1 MSDAVKVTITDSAQN
16 ITAHM
21 TCISDG
27 TGETA
32 VQKIA
37 RASYVI
43 EGRTIQKFGLV
54 SVRWSVQGFSSVR
67 LLFDHT
73 ADDVCMVMSG
83 NGYDEFADGYVD
95 PNTSGDAVTGTIG
108 DVLLTSV
115 GGVSG
120 ATYDITAVYRKIG

>member
-1 MSDAVKVTITDSAQN
+1 MADAVKVTITDSAQYVK
-16 ITAHM
+16 AHM

-37 RASYVI
+37 RASYNI

-54 SVRWSVQGFSSVR
+54 YVRWAMQGFSSVR

-73 ADDVCMVMSG
+73 ADDVCMVLSN
-83 NGYDEFADGYVD
+83 NGYDEDPDGYID
-95 PNTSGDAVTGTIG
+95 PNTSGDAVTGTVG
-108 DVLLTSV
+108 DVILTSV
-115 GGVSG
+115 GAASG